1 MSTEWIYTMDNEGLT
16 PLNRAVNSS
25 HMALTEL
32 LLRLDAEDGMESLHG
47 ASLLHKA
54 AYLGLHEAVKTL
66 LTEGADPNEPDP
78 HGETPLHKAARE
90 GHYEAAQSLIEYG
103 ADVNRVNE
111 FGMTPLHWVA
121 LSGRVGLANL
131 LVAAGADPNFCNG
144 YLDDLTPIAI
154 ARIMG
159 YDDVVRVL
167 EHEPPA
173 FI

>member
-16 PLNRAVNSS
+16 PLNRALNSS

-32 LLRLDAEDGMESLHG
+32 LLRLDAEDGLQNLHG

-54 AYLGLHEAVKTL
+54 AYLGLQEAVRSL
-66 LTEGADPNEPDP
+66 LAEGANPNDTDA

-90 GHYEAAQSLIEYG
+90 GHYEAAQALIEHG
-103 ADVNRVNE
+103 ADINAANE

-121 LSGRVGLANL
+121 LNGRTALAYL
-131 LVAAGADPNFCNG
+131 MVAAGGDPNYCDG
-144 YLDDLTPIAI
+144 YLDGLSPMAL

-159 YDDVVRVL
+159 YDDVLRAL
-167 EHEPPA
+167 GNEPPD